1 MEELKMLVEMVA
13 SLPQMAL
20 WVLIGFW
27 AYKVVVVGSI
37 YGVIRFGIDR
47 LHSWLT
53 KPKHELVTHDVRL
66 MLDGEVITGARE
78 ALLAQIR
85 RVRERSKSGKRYAFV
100 FQDDVDWLREAISE
114 KLEREGEAE

>member
-1 MEELKMLVEMVA
+1 MEELKMLVEMA
-13 SLPQMAL
+13 SKLPQMAL

-53 KPKHELVTHDVRL
+53 KPKHELVEAKVVMGRILINNDVFDRL
-66 MLDGEVITGARE
+66 LGQV
-78 ALLAQIR
+78 
-85 RVRERSKSGKRYAFV
+85 ERLPSRQKGHGYVHNS
-100 FQDDVDWLREAISE
+100 DMDWLRDAISE
-114 KLEREGEAE
+114 KLERDGERK